1 MPPPPLAEHLS
12 LQVAD
17 FGICHVQLPC
27 QARALRGRLS
37 RSLLTLLLPL
47 LRDDEVEL
55 KLPERRVLLP
65 RLALHM
71 PQRIV
76 QVLQLGCAVCNLLL
90 RPRQPLLA
98 VLTHPHLL
106 PQRRRDPLR
115 TIACRLLRR
124 QG

>member
-1 MPPPPLAEHLS
+1 M
-12 LQVAD
+12 
-17 FGICHVQLPC
+17 
-27 QARALRGRLS
+27 
-37 RSLLTLLLPL
+37 
-47 LRDDEVEL
+47 
-55 KLPERRVLLP
+55 LLP

-76 QVLQLGCAVCNLLL
+76 QVLQLGCAVCDLLL
-90 RPRQPLLA
+90 RLRQPLLA